1 MNTNKLKQ
9 LLDTCPD
16 KRAACREM
24 GTTYQTVLNVING
37 SDLRVSTLEG
47 IAKYFN
53 VPIGYFFDEATADG
67 KAAHEVEIA
76 NLKGQI
82 KGLKESIKLLGFKIK
97 GTEIK

>member
-1 MNTNKLKQ
+1 MNTSKLKQ

-37 SDLRVSTLEG
+37 ADLRVSTLEG
-47 IAKYFN
+47 IANYFN
-53 VPIGYFFDEATADG
+53 VPIGYFFDEASADG

-82 KGLKESIKLLGFKIK
+82 KGLKDAIRELGGKIK
-97 GTEIK
+97 R

>member
-37 SDLRVSTLEG
+37 ADLRVSTLEG

-53 VPIGYFFDEATADG
+53 VPIGYFFDEASADG
-67 KAAHEVEIA
+67 RAAHEVEIA
-76 NLKGQI
+76 NLKGQV
-82 KGLKESIKLLGFKIK
+82 KGLKDAIKILKKEIK
-97 GTEIK
+97 GDD